1 MCREKPHPPRL
12 LVAVK
17 SVLRE
22 ELRPVELQQ
31 EELQREEREQEEVKA
46 LKIPPERLLPEKRLP
61 KPGKEELWR
70 NGLWLRS
77 QEIQEMQSDPLYCPR
92 YSLLQ
97 EEEAIRKRENTDPR
111 TSRFLRSRW
120 RFRKVRIR
128 ERNRSILS
136 KARLKSFLL
145 EDWTRSA

>member
-46 LKIPPERLLPEKRLP
+46 KIPPERLLPEKRLP

-97 EEEAIRKRENTDPR
+97 EEEAIRKRENTAPR